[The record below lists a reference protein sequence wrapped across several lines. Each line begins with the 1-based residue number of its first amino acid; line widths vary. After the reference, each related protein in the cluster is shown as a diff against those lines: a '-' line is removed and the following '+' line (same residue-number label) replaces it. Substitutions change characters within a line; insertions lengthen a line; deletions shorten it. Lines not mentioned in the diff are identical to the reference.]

1 MKCKTI
7 ILGALLAFPS
17 CVMAQGWTGV
27 DKEIVE
33 KWNPLDSLSYSVEIQ
48 GSVSRGRTPLWL
60 NANKYGLSSLD
71 KTNGYVRGG
80 VFRPLSVDDGRKFG
94 LGYAVDVA
102 VPVNYTSKVVLQQAY
117 VEGRWLHGS
126 LTIGAKEEPM
136 RLKNALP
143 EQWLADQWHQRPTRS
158 AGAFGH
164 SRLLDGASH
173 ARLAPS

>member
-1 MKCKTI
+1 MKYKTI

-71 KTNGYVRGG
+71 KTNGYVRGS

-102 VPVNYTSKVVLQQAY
+102 VPVN
-117 VEGRWLHGS
+117 
-126 LTIGAKEEPM
+126 
-136 RLKNALP
+136 
-143 EQWLADQWHQRPTRS
+143 
-158 AGAFGH
+158 
-164 SRLLDGASH
+164 
-173 ARLAPS
+173 